1 MRISDWSSDVCS
13 SDLHVAAG
21 FDEHRRRYSVCFL
34 AASRCLDLA
43 RVADFGGRRA
53 AADAD
58 RRGGLVLRFRGHA
71 AGAADTDAAGD
82 GDRAAEAADLDR
94 IAVLARIE
102 PVAKP
107 GAADDEAK
115 TLAGPGE
122 IGKAHDCT

>member
-71 AGAADTDAAGD
+71 AGAADTAAPGD
-82 GDRAAEAADLDR
+82 GDRAAEADDRDR
-94 IAVLARIE
+94 IAVLARLE
-102 PVAKP
+102 PVTQN
-107 GAADDEAK
+107 AAGHDQDK
-115 TLAGPGE
+115 NRTE
-122 IGKAHDCT
+122 IE